1 MDNTLKTFPATL
13 ADALTMLYLQNQDLS
28 ETSPERLV
36 QFYFET
42 HDKIER
48 ERKALKAAGRE
59 RSRIG

>member
-36 QFYFET
+36 QLYFET